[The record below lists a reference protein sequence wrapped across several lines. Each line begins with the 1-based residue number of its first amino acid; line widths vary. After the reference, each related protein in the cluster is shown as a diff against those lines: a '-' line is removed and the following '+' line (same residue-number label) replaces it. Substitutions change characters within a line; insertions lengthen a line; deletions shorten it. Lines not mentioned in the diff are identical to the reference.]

1 MHPVNPW
8 WNINVFSRRIAVAY
22 EIDGQRQPC
31 ALKWL
36 DSFSMRNFTNDAVFD
51 DTLPLSDGVMEIGT
65 RVPLDTLVP
74 PWKIGFSEKVIC
86 KREPNFSSESWLDLC
101 LWCREGESNPHRA
114 FGPCGF

>member
-1 MHPVNPW
+1 VHPVNPW

-65 RVPLDTLVP
+65 RVPLDTLRSAMED
-74 PWKIGFSEKVIC
+74 WFQRKGYLQKGAQLLL
-86 KREPNFSSESWLDLC
+86 REL
-101 LWCREGESNPHRA
+101 A
-114 FGPCGF
+114 